1 MTTDTPRTDASLNT
15 HSMINRQKWCD
26 KCGGFVESIYAGNPM
41 FCRCD
46 PKVDHINKLE
56 ADVAKLNHQLLKTEN
71 DLLQSQDINSFLDA
85 EFRIACKRAEKAEA
99 EVERLRAEVTLY
111 KGYTRGFG
119 ILHCAAYGEQHFGK
133 KLLHPEH
140 YDLLEKAGCRM
151 DAYKKATLNPTDK

>member
-1 MTTDTPRTDASLNT
+1 MTNNSTPCPHPSIAQLEQGDKITT
-15 HSMINRQKWCD
+15 QCT
-26 KCGGFVESIYAGNPM
+26 KCGKKM
-41 FCRCD
+41 
-46 PKVDHINKLE
+46 KVVKKPDHTEQALE
-56 ADVAKLNHQLLKTEN
+56 MVSDTSTERERILAN
-71 DLLQSQDINSFLDA
+71 ALDKA
-85 EFRIACKRAEKAEA
+85 IEMGAKAEA

-151 DAYKKATLNPTDK
+151 DAYKKATLNPTSK